1 MNKLFGI
8 GLLLL
13 PLGCVASAE
22 PGGERVLE
30 ARNQLKDYS
39 LASCLMTIDPE
50 SQLAKDLSYTKRS
63 LSFMGEGSY
72 RVIQDEETF
81 ETKHDP
87 YAEAEAMILREAE
100 NLVGYLQSGDISISY
115 GCFRAYQS
123 KAFNDYI
130 ISQDSFIVVE

>member
-1 MNKLFGI
+1 MNKLLGI

-13 PLGCVASAE
+13 SLGCPVFAESA
-22 PGGERVLE
+22 GERVLE
-30 ARNQLKDYS
+30 ARNQLKDYA

-50 SQLAKDLSYTKRS
+50 SQVAKDLSYTKRS
-63 LSFMGEGSY
+63 LSFMGKGSY
-72 RVIQDEETF
+72 MVIQDEETF

-87 YAEAEAMILREAE
+87 YPEAEAMMLREAE
-100 NLVGYLQSGDISISY
+100 NLVGYLQSGDISKSY

-130 ISQDSFIVVE
+130 ISQDGFIVVE